1 MNLNKFLQF
10 SIIILLL
17 SATSIVF
24 SQSRIINVPSGVGTL
39 NEAIDG
45 DTTATG
51 ERIDPDNTVYVLE
64 RDGFYLLTGTI
75 QNRFPLRIW
84 AADGSGKR
92 PIVQPGVS
100 EGGESSDPFRP
111 RDYFHIKGLYVTNMD
126 ELGQIL
132 LRTIRVSAD
141 NAKIIVDDC
150 HLDYTGQS
158 IFRLDNK
165 DNSIFL
171 MNSVFSNSGSMASP
185 DNGRGIDDRGNDID
199 TLVFEN
205 NTFYNFTSRIL
216 RDGGG
221 KINYAR
227 VNHNT
232 VVNVG
237 QMGISF
243 GEIIELEFKNNLF
256 VNTAFFGKTAEA
268 SIPDWSSFDV
278 LPLRE
283 DLVNEG
289 VEQKLTILNNNF
301 YTAPELINAQP
312 DSILASP
319 IFNAVSDSLINA
331 IGNLDNLLN
340 EAITF
345 TDQPALPVDLVVANW
360 DFTIT
365 PRPEF
370 DNGGGGPDFGGV
382 QLPFDYSYPTS
393 STSYTYSTNGQPLGD
408 LSWFG
413 MIVSVDEN
421 LDEIPV
427 SFVLENNYPNPFN
440 PSTVIKYS
448 VPELSNVNLKIYNSL
463 GQLVKTLV
471 NTTQAAG
478 SYSLQ
483 WDGTSDT
490 GVKVSSGIYIY
501 RLTTDKF
508 SASKKM
514 MLLK

>member
-10 SIIILLL
+10 SFIILLL
-17 SATSIVF
+17 GATSIVF
-24 SQSRIINVPSGVGTL
+24 SQTRFVEVPSGIGTL
-39 NEAIDG
+39 NNAIDG
-45 DTTATG
+45 DTTAAG
-51 ERIDPDNTVYVLE
+51 ERIDPENTVYLLE
-64 RDGFYLLTGTI
+64 RFGFYLLDGSISNTG
-75 QNRFPLRIW
+75 FPLRIW
-84 AADGSGKR
+84 AAEGGGTK
-92 PIVQPGVS
+92 PILQPGVP
-100 EGGESSDPFRP
+100 EGGESSDAFRV
-111 RDYFHIKGLYVTNMD
+111 RGDLHLKGLYVTNMD
-126 ELGQIL
+126 EFGQIL
-132 LRTIRVSAD
+132 LRMLRVSAD
-141 NAKIIVDDC
+141 NVKIIIDDC
-150 HLDYTGQS
+150 HLDYASQS

-165 DNSIFL
+165 DNSLFFL
-171 MNSVFSNSGSMASP
+171 NSVFSNSGSMASP

-227 VNHNT
+227 INHNT

-243 GEIIELEFKNNLF
+243 GEIIELEFKNNMF
-256 VNTAFFGKTAEA
+256 VNTSFFGKTPE
-268 SIPDWSSFDV
+268 STWSSFDV

-301 YTAPELINAQP
+301 FTAPELIDAQP

-345 TDQPALPVDLVVANW
+345 TDQPAIPVDLVVANW

-370 DNGGGGPDFGGV
+370 DNGGGGPEYGGV
-382 QLPFDYSYPTS
+382 QLPFNFAYPAST
-393 STSYTYSTNGQPLGD
+393 TSYTHSTNGQPLGS
-408 LSWFG
+408 LKWFG
-413 MIVSVDEN
+413 MVVSVDEN
-421 LDEIPV
+421 LDEVPV
-427 SFVLENNYPNPFN
+427 NFVLENNYPNPFN
-440 PSTVIKYS
+440 PSTVIKYA

-463 GQLVKTLV
+463 GQVVKTLV

>member
-1 MNLNKFLQF
+1 MNFNKFLLF
-10 SIIILLL
+10 STLLIILGG
-17 SATSIVF
+17 TSFILA
-24 SQSRIINVPSGVGTL
+24 QSRFIEVPSGVGTL
-39 NEAIDG
+39 NEVIAG

-51 ERIDPDNTVYVLE
+51 ERIDPENTVYVLE
-64 RDGFYLLTGTI
+64 RYGFYLLTGTI
-75 QNRFPLRIW
+75 SNTGFPLKIW
-84 AADGSGKR
+84 TAEGGGTK
-92 PIVQPGVS
+92 PIIQPGVG
-100 EGGESSDPFRP
+100 EGGVSSPPFRP
-111 RDYFHIKGLYVTNMD
+111 RGDFHIKGAYVTAMD
-126 ELGQIL
+126 ELGQTHTVMFRL
-132 LRTIRVSAD
+132 SAD
-141 NAKIIVDDC
+141 DIKIIAEDC

-165 DNSIFL
+165 N
-171 MNSVFSNSGSMASP
+171 NSVYVLNSVVSNSGSMASP

-199 TLVFEN
+199 IVVFEN
-205 NTFYNFTSRIL
+205 STFYNFTSRIL

-227 VNHNT
+227 VVHNT

-256 VNTAFFGKTAEA
+256 VNTSFFGKRSTSA
-268 SIPDWSSFDV
+268 WSSFDV

-283 DLVNEG
+283 DLVNQG

-331 IGNLDNLLN
+331 IGTKDNLLN

-370 DNGGGGPDFGGV
+370 DRGGGGPEYGGV
-382 QLPFDYSYPTS
+382 QLPFNFAYPTS
-393 STSYTYSTNGQPLGD
+393 TASYTYSTNGQPLGS
-408 LSWFG
+408 LKWFG
-413 MIVSVDEN
+413 MVVGVDEN
-421 LDEIPV
+421 LDEVPV
-427 SFVLENNYPNPFN
+427 NFTLENNYPNPFN

-463 GQLVKTLV
+463 GQVVKTLV

-483 WDGTSDT
+483 WDGTSDI